1 MSTRKKYQVLSP
13 DGFTIEFDKFSYP
26 SRKKAIEAFEKWK
39 KRYEQQGYYSST
51 NYGRIDLQDL
61 QDYCT
66 LKEI

>member
-51 NYGRIDLQDL
+51 NYGRIELQDL

>member
-1 MSTRKKYQVLSP
+1 MTTRKKYQVLSP
-13 DGFTIEFDKFSYP
+13 DGITIEFDKFSYP

-39 KRYEQQGYYSST
+39 KRYEYQGYYSSSR
-51 NYGRIDLQDL
+51 YGRIELEDL